1 MQTIRRLCEVLNA
14 FFTKKPTLVPAIVDD
29 SKILDENTDDL
40 KFHVP
45 PSPTDLEASSPVCKE
60 VLTSKEVTSSA
71 LQTLSVPAQMPTA
84 LDFLAQ
90 QRLVCTAKD
99 TDTQHLDVGKP
110 EERRDAALLGEDLD

>member
-1 MQTIRRLCEVLNA
+1 MQTIRRLCEVLKA

-45 PSPTDLEASSPVCKE
+45 PSPTDLEAGSPVCKE
-60 VLTSKEVTSSA
+60 VCTSISSA

-110 EERRDAALLGEDLD
+110 EERRDASLLGEDLD